1 MNDKI
6 SPQHRER
13 AAYVYVRQST
23 TYQVRNHLEGQQ
35 RQYALAED
43 ARRRGFTSVEV
54 VDDDLGRSGTGGH
67 DRPGFGRLLA
77 AVCDGRVGAV
87 FALEASRLARNN
99 RDWHHLIDL
108 CALTATV
115 LVDED
120 GVYDPRLLNDRL
132 LLGLKGNFAEF
143 ELGLL
148 RQRAQAARRQKI
160 QKGAVLWDVPAGFVR
175 TEDNALELIPDRQV
189 QEALRGV
196 FAKFRELGS
205 ARQVLLW
212 YREEQIALPEVTP
225 GTSGQEVVWRLP
237 NNTRIRQ
244 ILKNPCYAGA
254 FAYGQRGTKTVVHE
268 GRARTSYGHKK
279 PLAQWDVLIL
289 EHHPG
294 YISWEEFLHNQKV
307 LESNVAMRHTG
318 NSGAAK
324 SGPALL
330 AGLLRCGRCGRMLQ
344 VVYSG
349 NGGRVPRYTCRGGRV
364 HRGSSG
370 CLTVGALRL
379 DEAVSQ
385 QVLEAVRPLGVEAAL
400 AATAQA
406 SKQEDEKR
414 KALILALEKARYQ
427 AQRAQRQ
434 FDAADP
440 ENRLV
445 AGELEAR
452 WNTALGQVAD
462 LEARLAELKTTAPD
476 LPPEERQRLLELG
489 QDLQSLWNHPNA
501 PVTLKKRILR
511 TALVEITLDVTGDPP
526 QNRLRLH
533 WAGGVHS
540 ELQFRRNGTGQH
552 RRCADR
558 QVLDLVRELAKVC
571 DDQAIAMILNR
582 LGYRT
587 GQGNTWRSSRVMG
600 LRYYHGIVTCQRQE
614 NWLTLED
621 AALTLQV
628 SNTVVRRLI
637 KEKILPAEQVV
648 TYAPWVIRREDL
660 ALPAVRA
667 AVQAVHEGRQLPRT
681 APGQQEFAFE

>member
-6 SPQHRER
+6 SAQHRDR

-35 RQYALAED
+35 RQYALAEG
-43 ARRRGFTSVEV
+43 ARQLGFARVVV
-54 VDDDLGRSGTGGH
+54 VDDDLGRSGTGTQE
-67 DRPGFGRLLA
+67 RPGFGRLLA
-77 AVCDGRVGAV
+77 AVCEGTVGAV

-120 GVYDPRLLNDRL
+120 GIYDPRLLNDRL

-160 QKGAVLWDVPAGFVR
+160 QKGAVLWNVPVGFVR
-175 TEDNALELIPDRQV
+175 TEDDTVELIPDRQV

-212 YREEQIALPEVTP
+212 YREEQLALPEATP
-225 GTSGQEVVWRLP
+225 GTAGREVVWRLP
-237 NNTRIRQ
+237 CNSRIRQ

-254 FAYGQRGTKTVVHE
+254 FAFGQRATRTIVHE
-268 GRARTSYGHKK
+268 GRARTSHGHKK
-279 PLAQWDVLIL
+279 PLSQWDVLIL

-294 YISWEEFLHNQKV
+294 YINWEEFLHNQKV
-307 LESNVAMRHTG
+307 LESNLAMRGTD

-385 QVLEAVRPLGVEAAL
+385 QVLAAVRPLGVEAAL
-400 AATAQA
+400 AVTVQA
-406 SKQEDEKR
+406 SKQEDEKH
-414 KALILALEKARYQ
+414 KALTLALEKARYQ

-452 WNTALGQVAD
+452 WNTALAQVAE
-462 LEARLAELKTTAPD
+462 LEIRLAGLKTPGSD
-476 LPPEERQRLLELG
+476 LSQNERHRLLELG
-489 QDLQSLWNHPNA
+489 RDLESLWKHLHASVP
-501 PVTLKKRILR
+501 LKKRILR
-511 TALVEITLDVTGDPP
+511 TALVEIILDVTGDPP
-526 QNRLRLH
+526 KNRLRLH

-540 ELQFRRNGTGQH
+540 ELQFPRNGTGQH

-571 DDQAIAMILNR
+571 DDQAIATILNR

-587 GQGNTWRSSRVMG
+587 GQGNTWRSSRVMA
-600 LRYYHGIVTCQRQE
+600 LRYYHGIAAGRRQE

-621 AALTLQV
+621 AALALKV
-628 SNTVVRRLI
+628 SNTVIRRLI
-637 KEKILPAEQVV
+637 REKVLPAEQVV

-660 ALPAVRA
+660 DLPE
-667 AVQAVHEGRQLPRT
+667 VQTAVHAVHAGRQLPRT
-681 APGQQEFAFE
+681 EPGQEEFPFE